1 VPNFVLAPGVKVY
14 VATEKHGIIDVS
26 DDLVEG
32 SMTRRSDGVS
42 SFNFSLQN
50 ARRKYDGIM
59 SPNDRV
65 SVQMKRLKWVQV
77 FTGYLNKVPLVTAWP
92 RVVHLTASC
101 SLKRLQYWY
110 WDSHTEASQSMVRQ
124 ALVDAGKDTR
134 VSDGGMTNV
143 ALTVL
148 KKVVGWPESKVHIA
162 RIPDNWYSVIEVL
175 AKQINAELDKADEVA
190 RALLE
195 QLGTASVGGTGGA
208 DASSLNG
215 TYGGF
220 NNADQKANAAIIYN
234 VGKEKGGSSRDCI
247 IAIMTAMQESGLRN
261 LPGGDRDS
269 AGLFQQ
275 RPSQGWGTHAQVTD
289 PRYASGKFFDAL
301 FKVKN
306 RDHMEMWKVCDTVQR
321 SGAPKEYAKHEK
333 PATAMVRDLEKGGGA
348 LDSKTKSKPQGT
360 ISGVDLAQ
368 LSVNFCAKYPN
379 IPYTQKYGGTQMD
392 VLSQNPPPGLD
403 CSSFVQAMYLRALG
417 SLYGLPRVAAAQY
430 GVCKKISVEKA
441 LATPG
446 ALVFKGSS
454 PSGIYH
460 VEMSLGDGKSTVG
473 AHRAG
478 AKPHDVGINPP
489 SAASYWDYG
498 GFLPRVAYTTGAGTV
513 IFEGAD
519 GTSGSVNDMSGDPG
533 VELVTGADAPG
544 YNPKDPFDK
553 MFGDN
558 AWLPISTAEN
568 DPNYAIAQ
576 MLSGP
581 RALLNDQPLLPYLK
595 NLFNSTMRSFC
606 SAPNGDLI
614 AWYPDYYGMWGTA
627 AKMVIQPIEVQDFEV
642 SWSDDYMV
650 THQFVVT
657 SPQTTNLF
665 DPATGTVQQSVADS
679 VLANLAVTTT
689 GVVTIDFPGVWKAL
703 FGMDMTEKQAK
714 SYADWIK
721 QRFGARPD
729 YQQLPGLVGNKAQF
743 FAAIFLFMRQFAFQY
758 QASIPLTFMPE
769 LWPGMLLQ
777 FPAFNFQGYAT
788 TVTHNFKFGEG
799 GYFNTSVSIAAPAR
813 LTGDQK
819 LLGLP
824 MAGGN

>member
-1 VPNFVLAPGVKVY
+1 MPNFVLAPGVKAY
-14 VATEKHGIIDVS
+14 IATDKHGIIDVS
-26 DDLVEG
+26 DDLVAGE
-32 SMTRRSDGVS
+32 MIRRSDGVS
-42 SFNFSLQN
+42 TFSFSLQN
-50 ARRKYDGIM
+50 ARRKYDGVLT
-59 SPNDRV
+59 PNDRI

-110 WDSHTEASQSMVRQ
+110 WDSHTEASQSMVRN
-124 ALVDAGKDTR
+124 ALSDAKKDTNI
-134 VSDGGMTNV
+134 SDGGMTNV

-175 AKQINAELDKADEVA
+175 AKQINAELDKSDEIT
-190 RALLE
+190 RALFE
-195 QLGTASVGGTGGA
+195 QLGTASVGGMSGA
-208 DASSLNG
+208 DASSLTG
-215 TYGGF
+215 EYGGF
-220 NNADQKANAAIIYN
+220 NNSDQKANGAIIYN
-234 VGKEKGGSSRDCI
+234 VGKQKGASSRDCI
-247 IAIMTAMQESGLRN
+247 AAIMTAMQESGLRN
-261 LPGGDRDS
+261 LKSGDRDS

-275 RPSQGWGTHAQVTD
+275 RPSQGWGTYDQVTD
-289 PRYASGKFFDAL
+289 PTYAAGKFYDAL
-301 FKVKN
+301 FQVKD
-306 RDHMEMWKVCDTVQR
+306 RDRMELWKVCDTVQR
-321 SGAPKEYAKHEK
+321 SGAPREYDKHEK
-333 PATAMVRDLEKGGGA
+333 AATQMVKDLEKGGGKYKG
-348 LDSKTKSKPQGT
+348 LNSKPQGS

-368 LSVNFCAKYPN
+368 LAVNFCEKYPN
-379 IPYTQKYGGTQMD
+379 IRYTQEYGGTQMD
-392 VLSQNPPPGLD
+392 ILKAEPPPGLD
-403 CSSFVQAMYLRALG
+403 CSSFVQAMYLRGLG
-417 SLYGLPRVAAAQY
+417 SLYDLPRVAADQY
-430 GVCKKISVEKA
+430 DVCKSVSVDKA
-441 LATPG
+441 LKTAG

-454 PSGIYH
+454 PDGIYH
-460 VEMSLGDGKSTVG
+460 VEMSLGDGQSTIG

-478 AKPHDVGINPP
+478 AKPHDVGVNPP
-489 SAASYWDYG
+489 SDPSYWDYG

-513 IFEGAD
+513 IFD
-519 GTSGSVNDMSGDPG
+519 GTGGAGGGINDMTDPG
-533 VELVTGADAPG
+533 IELVTGADAPG
-544 YNPKDPFDK
+544 YNPDDPFDK

-558 AWLPISTAEN
+558 AWQPISTAET
-568 DPNYAIAQ
+568 DPNYALAQ

-657 SPQTTNLF
+657 APLGGNLF
-665 DPATGTVQQSVADS
+665 DPATGTAQSLTQSILD
-679 VLANLAVTTT
+679 LMAVYTT
-689 GVVTIDFPGVWKAL
+689 GVVTVDFPGVWKAL
-703 FGMDMTEKQAK
+703 FGMDMTQNQAK

-721 QRFGARPD
+721 KRFGARPD
-729 YQQLPGLVGNKAQF
+729 YQQLPGLVGPKAQF

-777 FPAFNFQGYAT
+777 FPAFNFQGYVT
-788 TVTHNFKFGEG
+788 TVTHSFKFGED
-799 GYFNTSVSIAAPAR
+799 GYFNTSVQIAAPAR
-813 LTGDQK
+813 LTGGKK

>member
-1 VPNFVLAPGVKVY
+1 VVPIPNFVVAPGVKVY
-14 VATEKHGIIDVS
+14 VATQKHGIIDVS

-32 SMTRRSDGVS
+32 QMIRRSDGVS

-50 ARRKYDGIM
+50 ARRKYDGVM

-92 RVVHLTASC
+92 RVVHLTSSC

-110 WDSHTEASQSMVRQ
+110 WDSHTEASQTMVRN
-124 ALVDAGKDTR
+124 ALTDAKKDTG

-162 RIPDNWYSVIEVL
+162 RIPGTWYSVIETL
-175 AKQINAELDKADEVA
+175 AKQINAELDSADEIA

-195 QLGTASVGGTGGA
+195 QLGTASVGGMSGA
-208 DASSLNG
+208 DASSLTG

-220 NNADQKANAAIIYN
+220 NDAEQKANGAIIYN
-234 VGKEKGGSSRDCI
+234 VGKEKGASSRDCT
-247 IAIMTAMQESGLRN
+247 IAIMTAMQESGLKN
-261 LPGGDRDS
+261 LKSGDRDS

-275 RPSQGWGTHAQVTD
+275 RPSQGWGSYEQVTD
-289 PRYASGKFFDAL
+289 PRYAAGKFYESL
-301 FKVKN
+301 FKVKG
-306 RDHMEMWKVCDTVQR
+306 RERMELWQVCQKVQG
-321 SGAPKEYAKHEK
+321 SAIPQAYAKHEK
-333 PATAMVRDLEKGGGA
+333 PATEMVRDLEKGGGKYGD
-348 LDSKTKSKPQGT
+348 LKSKPQGT

-368 LSVNFCAKYPN
+368 LAVNFCEKFPN
-379 IPYTQKYGGTQMD
+379 IPYTQKYGGTQIG
-392 VLSQNPPPGLD
+392 VLKADPPPGLD
-403 CSSFVQAMYLRALG
+403 CSSFVQAMYLRGLG
-417 SLYGLPRVAAAQY
+417 SLYDLPRVASAQY
-430 GVCKKISVEKA
+430 GVCKKVSVETA
-441 LATPG
+441 LKTPG

-454 PSGIYH
+454 PGGIYH
-460 VEMSLGDGKSTVG
+460 VEMSLGDGKSTIG

-489 SAASYWDYG
+489 SAPSYWDFG

-513 IFEGAD
+513 VFEATD
-519 GTSGSVNDMSGDPG
+519 GTSGSVNDMPGDPR
-533 VELVTGADAPG
+533 VELSTGADTPG
-544 YNPKDPFDK
+544 YNPDDPFDK

-558 AWLPISTAEN
+558 AWTPISTAES
-568 DPNYAIAQ
+568 DPNYALAQ
-576 MLSGP
+576 MLNGP
-581 RALLNDQPLLPYLK
+581 RALLNDQPLLPYIK

-627 AKMVIQPIEVQDFEV
+627 AKMVIEPIEVQDFEV

-657 SPQTTNLF
+657 SPIDGNLF
-665 DPATGTVQQSVADS
+665 DPSTGTVQSITESYLAQS
-679 VLANLAVTTT
+679 AVFTT
-689 GVVTIDFPGVWKAL
+689 GVVSIDFAGVWKAL

-714 SYADWIK
+714 DYADWIR

-729 YQQLPGLVGNKAQF
+729 YQQMPALVGPKAALF
-743 FAAIFLFMRQFAFQY
+743 SAIFLFMRQFAFQY

-769 LWPGMLLQ
+769 LWPGMILQ
-777 FPAFNFQGYAT
+777 FPAFNFQAYVT
-788 TVTHNFKFGEG
+788 TVQHSFKFGRVA
-799 GYFNTSVSIAAPAR
+799 TSTPR
-813 LTGDQK
+813 
-819 LLGLP
+819 
-824 MAGGN
+824 